1 MVMVQDKNKGLVLVI
16 DRVKKW
22 KGLSFPG
29 GHMEK
34 GESAVD
40 SAIRETKEETGLDI
54 KNLKLCGIVNW
65 YNPDTHA
72 RYIEFLY
79 KTSDFSGNI
88 INGTDEGK
96 VFWIHPD
103 EILGKTYANNFHIYL
118 PLFFDNKYTEAFGIW
133 DDEVPAWV
141 EYK

>member
-1 MVMVQDKNKGLVLVI
+1 MVQ
-16 DRVKKW
+16 
-22 KGLSFPG
+22 
-29 GHMEK
+29 
-34 GESAVD
+34 
-40 SAIRETKEETGLDI
+40 
-54 KNLKLCGIVNW
+54 
-65 YNPDTHA
+65 
-72 RYIEFLY
+72 
-79 KTSDFSGNI
+79 SGYTCQIYRIFIQN